1 MVFVGSSAKF
11 VALDAGTG
19 QEVWIIDLGT
29 WVEISWS
36 EVVDGMI
43 YLGTAHG
50 ELIAV
55 EAKTGVEQWR
65 FVVPPPPDATP
76 ESGNRNPWIRN
87 GAAVA
92 DGLVYFGNGEGHFY
106 ALDAATGEVRWEFD
120 TGRTGYPN
128 VVVMDGVAYMV
139 THGNVYA
146 LDAVSGSIIWH
157 VEVDGGIWYRPVVTG
172 DLLNVAY
179 DRVRGKL
186 IGIDRDTGE
195 TRWTFAYSD
204 DPELTYEFPEMHVRG
219 GTLYTGSTGQGLFAL
234 DAASG
239 AFLWRVEKP

>member
-1 MVFVGSSAKF
+1 
-11 VALDAGTG
+11 
-19 QEVWIIDLGT
+19 
-29 WVEISWS
+29 
-36 EVVDGMI
+36 
-43 YLGTAHG
+43 
-50 ELIAV
+50 
-55 EAKTGVEQWR
+55 
-65 FVVPPPPDATP
+65 
-76 ESGNRNPWIRN
+76 
-87 GAAVA
+87 
-92 DGLVYFGNGEGHFY
+92 
-106 ALDAATGEVRWEFD
+106 
-120 TGRTGYPN
+120 
-128 VVVMDGVAYMV
+128 
-139 THGNVYA
+139 
-146 LDAVSGSIIWH
+146 